1 MRTKTNAASAPANS
15 LKAHRSSML
24 LDILKGTVRS
34 PAAKLGAILLA
45 IMILSAV
52 LAPIIA
58 PYGPNDLD
66 LTAMKQAPSAAHWM
80 GTDAMGRD
88 LFSRLLYGGR
98 YSLALGFAASIF
110 STVVAIILGCLAGYF
125 GGWIETV
132 IMRAMDVL
140 SALPS
145 ILLCI
150 IVSVALGDGFF
161 NTVLA
166 LSISQ
171 VPASARMMRAQILS
185 ERGAEYLEACETIN
199 CSKAS
204 IMFKHLLPNTISP
217 MIVCLT
223 MGIGDN
229 ITMAASLSYIGLGVQ
244 PPTPEWGA
252 LLSDARNY
260 MMSYPYMIIFPGIFI
275 AVTVLAANLVGDG
288 LRDALDPKLRK

>member
-1 MRTKTNAASAPANS
+1 MSTKTLTATAGQNV
-15 LKAHRSSML
+15 KARRSSMF
-24 LDILKGTVRS
+24 LDILKGTVHS
-34 PAAKLGAILLA
+34 PAAKLGAVLLV
-45 IMILSAV
+45 IMILSAI
-52 LAPIIA
+52 LAPVIA

-66 LTAMKQAPSAAHWM
+66 LLSMKQAPSAAHWL

-110 STVVAIILGCLAGYF
+110 STVVSIILGCLAGYF
-125 GGWIETV
+125 GGWTETI
-132 IMRAMDVL
+132 IMRVMDVL

-166 LSISQ
+166 LSIGQ
-171 VPASARMMRAQILS
+171 IPASVRMMRAQILS

-252 LLSDARNY
+252 LLSDARGY

-275 AVTVLAANLVGDG
+275 AITVLAANLVGDG

>member
-1 MRTKTNAASAPANS
+1 MTKTITKSTE
-15 LKAHRSSML
+15 KARRSSMF

-34 PAAKLGAILLA
+34 PAAKVGAVLLIL
-45 IMILSAV
+45 MILISIF
-52 LAPIIA
+52 APLLTQ
-58 PYGPNDLD
+58 YGPNDLD
-66 LTAMKQAPSAAHWM
+66 LTSMKKPPSAEHIM

-110 STVVAIILGCLAGYF
+110 STVVSIILGCLAGYF
-125 GGWIETV
+125 GGWTETI

-166 LSISQ
+166 LSIGQ
-171 VPASARMMRAQILS
+171 IPASVRMMRAQILS

-199 CSKAS
+199 CSKVS

-252 LLSDARNY
+252 LLSDARSY

-275 AVTVLAANLVGDG
+275 AITVLAANLVGDG

>member
-1 MRTKTNAASAPANS
+1 MATKMTTATNEQKTKTR
-15 LKAHRSSML
+15 RSSMFW
-24 LDILKGTVRS
+24 DILKGTVRS
-34 PAAKLGAILLA
+34 PAAKFGAILLV

-58 PYGPNDLD
+58 PYGPNEPDL
-66 LTAMKQAPSAAHWM
+66 LSMKQAPSALHLM
-80 GTDAMGRD
+80 GTDQMGRD
-88 LFSRLLYGGR
+88 LFSRLLYGGQ

-125 GGWIETV
+125 GGWTETI

-166 LSISQ
+166 LSIGQ
-171 VPASARMMRAQILS
+171 IPASVRMMRAQILS

-199 CSKAS
+199 CSKVS

-252 LLSDARNY
+252 LLSGARQY

-275 AVTVLAANLVGDG
+275 ALTVLAANLVGDG

>member
-1 MRTKTNAASAPANS
+1 MATETKTTPAATAR
-15 LKAHRSSML
+15 RSSMFF
-24 LDILKGTVRS
+24 DILKGTVRS
-34 PAAKLGAILLA
+34 PSSKVGAVILV
-45 IMILSAV
+45 IIILSAI
-52 LAPIIA
+52 LAPVIA
-58 PYGPNDLD
+58 PYGVNEFD
-66 LTAMKQAPSAAHWM
+66 LTSMFSAPSAEHIF
-80 GTDAMGRD
+80 GTDIMGRD
-88 LFSRLLYGGR
+88 LFTRLLYGGR

-125 GGWIETV
+125 GGWTETV

-150 IVSVALGDGFF
+150 IVSVALGSGFF

-166 LSISQ
+166 LSIGQIPSS
-171 VPASARMMRAQILS
+171 VRMMRAQILS

-199 CSKAS
+199 CSKTS

-244 PPTPEWGA
+244 PPTAEWGA
-252 LLSDARNY
+252 LLSDARLH
-260 MMSYPYMIIFPGIFI
+260 MMNYPYLIIFPGLFI
-275 AVTVLAANLVGDG
+275 ALTVLSANLLGDG

>member
-1 MRTKTNAASAPANS
+1 MQTVAKQNTEIKKVR
-15 LKAHRSSML
+15 RSSMF

-34 PAAKLGAILLA
+34 PSSKIGAIILL
-45 IMILSAV
+45 IMIMSAV
-52 LAPIIA
+52 LAPLLTK
-58 PYGPNDLD
+58 YGPNELD
-66 LTAMKQAPSAAHWM
+66 LSCLKSPPSLEHPM

-110 STVVAIILGCLAGYF
+110 STVMSIIFGCVAGYF
-125 GGWIETV
+125 GGIVETV
-132 IMRAMDVL
+132 IMRIMDVL

-145 ILLCI
+145 VLLCI
-150 IVSVALGDGFF
+150 MISVALGPGFF

-166 LSISQ
+166 LSIGQ
-171 VPASARMMRAQILS
+171 IPASTRMMRAQILA
-185 ERGAEYLEACETIN
+185 ERGEEYLEACESIN
-199 CSKAS
+199 CSKVS

-229 ITMAASLSYIGLGVQ
+229 ITAAASLSYIGLGVQ

-252 LLSDARNY
+252 LLSSARGY
-260 MMSYPYMIIFPGIFI
+260 IMSHPYMIIFPGLFI
-275 AVTVLAANLVGDG
+275 ALTVLAANLVGDG
-288 LRDALDPKLRK
+288 LRDALDPKLRR

>member
-1 MRTKTNAASAPANS
+1 MTTKTTAAAEKVT
-15 LKAHRSSML
+15 KARRSSMFF
-24 LDILKGTVRS
+24 DILKGTVRS
-34 PAAKLGAILLA
+34 PSAKLGAILLV

-52 LAPIIA
+52 LAPVIA

-66 LTAMKQAPSAAHWM
+66 LLSMKQAPSAAHIM
-80 GTDAMGRD
+80 GTDVMGRD
-88 LFSRLLYGGR
+88 LFSRLLYGGQ

-110 STVVAIILGCLAGYF
+110 STVVSIILGCLAGYF
-125 GGWIETV
+125 GGWTETI

-166 LSISQ
+166 LSIGQ
-171 VPASARMMRAQILS
+171 IPASVRMMRAQILS

-199 CSKAS
+199 CSKVS

-275 AVTVLAANLVGDG
+275 AITVLAANLVGDG

>member
-1 MRTKTNAASAPANS
+1 MATKTTMKKPANT
-15 LKAHRSSML
+15 LEAHRSSML

-34 PAAKLGAILLA
+34 PAAKLGAILLLVVIVA
-45 IMILSAV
+45 CLMAPV
-52 LAPIIA
+52 LAS
-58 PYGPNDLD
+58 YGPNQPDL
-66 LTAMKQAPSAAHWM
+66 LHMKEGPSAAHIM
-80 GTDAMGRD
+80 GTDQMGRD

-110 STVVAIILGCLAGYF
+110 STVVSIILGCLAGYF
-125 GGWIETV
+125 GGWVETV

-166 LSISQ
+166 LSIGQ
-171 VPASARMMRAQILS
+171 IPASVRMMRAQILS

-199 CSKAS
+199 CSKLS

-252 LLSDARNY
+252 LLTDARNY
-260 MMSYPYMIIFPGIFI
+260 MTSYPYMIIFPGIFI

>member
-1 MRTKTNAASAPANS
+1 MKTKAASAAE
-15 LKAHRSSML
+15 KAKVARSSMF

-34 PAAKLGAILLA
+34 PTAKLGAILLVL
-45 IMILSAV
+45 MILSAV
-52 LAPIIA
+52 LAPVIA
-58 PYGPNDLD
+58 PYDPNGMDL
-66 LTAMKQAPSAAHWM
+66 LNMKQAPSAAHIM
-80 GTDAMGRD
+80 GTDTFGRD
-88 LFSRLLYGGR
+88 LFTRLLYGGQ

-110 STVVAIILGCLAGYF
+110 STVVAIILGCVAGYF
-125 GGWIETV
+125 GGWTETI
-132 IMRAMDVL
+132 IMRIMDVL

-150 IVSVALGDGFF
+150 IISTALGDGFF

-166 LSISQ
+166 LSIGQ
-171 VPASARMMRAQILS
+171 IPASVRMMRAQILS

-199 CSKAS
+199 CSKIS

-252 LLSDARNY
+252 LLSDARSQIMN
-260 MMSYPYMIIFPGIFI
+260 YPYMIIFPGIFI
-275 AVTVLAANLVGDG
+275 MLTVLAANLLGDG
-288 LRDALDPKLRK
+288 LRDALDPKMRK

>member
-1 MRTKTNAASAPANS
+1 MSTKALTDLAQQNTQAR
-15 LKAHRSSML
+15 RSSML

-34 PAAKLGAILLA
+34 PAAKLGAVLLA
-45 IMILSAV
+45 VMILSAV
-52 LAPIIA
+52 LAPLIA

-66 LTAMKQAPSAAHWM
+66 LLSMKQPPSAAHWM

-110 STVVAIILGCLAGYF
+110 STVVSIILGCLAGYF
-125 GGWIETV
+125 GGWVETV
-132 IMRAMDVL
+132 IMRVMDVL

-150 IVSVALGDGFF
+150 IVSVALGDGFI

-166 LSISQ
+166 LSIGQ
-171 VPASARMMRAQILS
+171 IPASVRMMRAQILS

-204 IMFKHLLPNTISP
+204 IMFQHLLPNTISP

-252 LLSDARNY
+252 LLSDARGY

>member
-1 MRTKTNAASAPANS
+1 MTEQKTRPAPQGE
-15 LKAHRSSML
+15 KIKKPSMF
-24 LDILKGTVRS
+24 LDILKGPVRS
-34 PAAKLGAILLA
+34 PAAKLGAVLLVLIILLS
-45 IMILSAV
+45 L
-52 LAPIIA
+52 LAPVIA
-58 PYGPNDLD
+58 PYGPNEPDLK
-66 LTAMKQAPSAAHWM
+66 AMKQPPSAAHIM
-80 GTDAMGRD
+80 GTDQMGRD

-110 STVVAIILGCLAGYF
+110 STVVAIVLGCFAGYF

-145 ILLCI
+145 VLLCI
-150 IVSVALGDGFF
+150 IVSVALGDGFV

-171 VPASARMMRAQILS
+171 VPASVRIMRAQILS
-185 ERGAEYLEACETIN
+185 ERSAEYLEACEAIN
-199 CSKAS
+199 CSRMS
-204 IMFKHLLPNTISP
+204 VMFRHLLPNTCSP

-229 ITMAASLSYIGLGVQ
+229 ITMAASLSYIGLGVK

-252 LLSDARNY
+252 LLSGARNY
-260 MMSYPYMIIFPGIFI
+260 IMSCPYMIIFPGVFI
-275 AVTVLAANLVGDG
+275 ALTVLAANLLGDG

>member
-1 MRTKTNAASAPANS
+1 MF
-15 LKAHRSSML
+15 

-34 PAAKLGAILLA
+34 PAAKLGAILLL
-45 IMILSAV
+45 IMILSAL

-58 PYGPNDLD
+58 PYGPNELD
-66 LTAMKQAPSAAHWM
+66 LLNMKQPPSVAHIM
-80 GTDAMGRD
+80 GTDQMGRD
-88 LFSRLLYGGR
+88 LFSRLLYGGQ

-110 STVVAIILGCLAGYF
+110 STVVAIVLGCLAGYF
-125 GGWIETV
+125 GGWVETV

-166 LSISQ
+166 LSIGQ
-171 VPASARMMRAQILS
+171 IPASVRMMRAQILS

-252 LLSDARNY
+252 LLSDARQH
-260 MMSYPYMIIFPGIFI
+260 MMTYPYMIIFPGIFI
-275 AVTVLAANLVGDG
+275 AITVLAANLVGDG

>member
-1 MRTKTNAASAPANS
+1 MTTKTTPTPVGEA
-15 LKAHRSSML
+15 LKAPRSSML

-34 PAAKLGAILLA
+34 PSSKLGAILLV

-58 PYGPNDLD
+58 PYDPDALNLM
-66 LTAMKQAPSAAHWM
+66 AMKQPPSLEHLM
-80 GTDAMGRD
+80 GTDVMGRD
-88 LFSRLLYGGR
+88 LFSRLLYGGQ
-98 YSLALGFAASIF
+98 YSLALGFVASIF
-110 STVVAIILGCLAGYF
+110 STVVSIVLGCLAGYF
-125 GGWIETV
+125 GGWVETV

-150 IVSVALGDGFF
+150 IIAVALGDGFV

-166 LSISQ
+166 LSIGQ
-171 VPASARMMRAQILS
+171 VPASVRMMRAQILS

-199 CSKAS
+199 CSKFS

-229 ITMAASLSYIGLGVQ
+229 ITMAASLSYIGLGVR
-244 PPTPEWGA
+244 PPAAEWGA
-252 LLSDARNY
+252 LLSDARGY
-260 MMSYPYMIIFPGIFI
+260 MTTHPYMIIFPGIFI
-275 AVTVLAANLVGDG
+275 MLTVLAANLVGDG

>member
-1 MRTKTNAASAPANS
+1 MTTKTTAASASGNS
-15 LKAHRSSML
+15 LKVHRSSMF

-34 PAAKLGAILLA
+34 PAAKLGAILLVL
-45 IMILSAV
+45 MILSAI

-58 PYGPNDLD
+58 PSGPNDLD
-66 LTAMKQAPSAAHWM
+66 LLSMKQAPSAAHWM

-110 STVVAIILGCLAGYF
+110 STAVAIILGCLAGYF
-125 GGWIETV
+125 GGWIETI

-166 LSISQ
+166 LSIGQ
-171 VPASARMMRAQILS
+171 IPASVRMMRAQILS

-260 MMSYPYMIIFPGIFI
+260 MMIYPYMIIFPGIFI

>member
-1 MRTKTNAASAPANS
+1 MAMNTTTVKAEKATKVR
-15 LKAHRSSML
+15 RSSMF
-24 LDILKGTVRS
+24 LDVLKGTVRS
-34 PAAKLGAILLA
+34 PAAKVGAILLI
-45 IMILSAV
+45 IMILSAL
-52 LAPIIA
+52 LAPVIT

-66 LTAMKQAPSAAHWM
+66 LTAMKQGPSAAHIM
-80 GTDAMGRD
+80 GTDTFGRD

-110 STVVAIILGCLAGYF
+110 STVVSIILGCLAGYF
-125 GGWIETV
+125 GGWVETV

-150 IVSVALGDGFF
+150 IVSVALGDGFV

-166 LSISQ
+166 LSIGQ
-171 VPASARMMRAQILS
+171 IPASVRMMRAQILS

-199 CSKAS
+199 CSKIS

-252 LLSDARNY
+252 LLSDARNQI
-260 MMSYPYMIIFPGIFI
+260 MNYPYMIIFPGIFI
-275 AVTVLAANLVGDG
+275 MLTVLAANLVGDG
-288 LRDALDPKLRK
+288 LRDALDPKMRK

>member
-1 MRTKTNAASAPANS
+1 MATKTTMKKPANT
-15 LKAHRSSML
+15 LEAHRSSML

-34 PAAKLGAILLA
+34 PAAKLGAILLLVVIVA
-45 IMILSAV
+45 CLMAPV
-52 LAPIIA
+52 LAS
-58 PYGPNDLD
+58 YGPNQPDL
-66 LTAMKQAPSAAHWM
+66 LHMKEGPSAAHIM
-80 GTDAMGRD
+80 GTDQMGRD

-110 STVVAIILGCLAGYF
+110 STVVSIILGCLAGYF
-125 GGWIETV
+125 GGWVETI

-166 LSISQ
+166 LSIGQ
-171 VPASARMMRAQILS
+171 IPASVRMMRAQILS

-199 CSKAS
+199 CSKLS

-252 LLSDARNY
+252 LLTDARNY
-260 MMSYPYMIIFPGIFI
+260 MTSYPYMIIFPGIFI

>member
-1 MRTKTNAASAPANS
+1 MNTTTK
-15 LKAHRSSML
+15 KAQKVEKIRRSSMF

-34 PAAKLGAILLA
+34 PAAKVGAILLV
-45 IMILSAV
+45 IIILSAL
-52 LAPIIA
+52 LAPVIA
-58 PYGPNDLD
+58 PYGPNDTD
-66 LTAMKQAPSAAHWM
+66 LTAMKQAPSAAHIM
-80 GTDAMGRD
+80 GTDQMGRD
-88 LFSRLLYGGR
+88 LFTRLLYGGQ

-110 STVVAIILGCLAGYF
+110 STVVSIILGCLAGYF
-125 GGWIETV
+125 GGWVETI

-166 LSISQ
+166 LSIGQ
-171 VPASARMMRAQILS
+171 IPASVRMMRAQILS

-199 CSKAS
+199 CSKVS

-252 LLSDARNY
+252 LLSGARGY

-275 AVTVLAANLVGDG
+275 ALTVLAANLVGDG

>member
-1 MRTKTNAASAPANS
+1 MKTKAASAAE
-15 LKAHRSSML
+15 KAKVARSSMF

-34 PAAKLGAILLA
+34 PTAKLGAILLVL
-45 IMILSAV
+45 MILSAV
-52 LAPIIA
+52 LAPVIA
-58 PYGPNDLD
+58 PYDPNGMDL
-66 LTAMKQAPSAAHWM
+66 LNMKQAPSAAHIM
-80 GTDAMGRD
+80 GTDTFGRD
-88 LFSRLLYGGR
+88 LFTRLLYGGR

-110 STVVAIILGCLAGYF
+110 STVVAIILGCVAGYF
-125 GGWIETV
+125 GGWTETI
-132 IMRAMDVL
+132 IMRIMDVL

-150 IVSVALGDGFF
+150 IISTALGDGFF

-166 LSISQ
+166 LSIGQ
-171 VPASARMMRAQILS
+171 IPASVRMMRAQILS

-199 CSKAS
+199 CSKIS

-252 LLSDARNY
+252 LLSDARSQIMN
-260 MMSYPYMIIFPGIFI
+260 YPYMIIFPGIFI
-275 AVTVLAANLVGDG
+275 MLTVLAANLLGDG
-288 LRDALDPKLRK
+288 LRDALDPKMRK

>member
-1 MRTKTNAASAPANS
+1 MTTKATAAPAAE
-15 LKAHRSSML
+15 KAKAARSSMF
-24 LDILKGTVRS
+24 LDIMKGTVRS
-34 PAAKLGAILLA
+34 PTAKLGAVLL
-45 IMILSAV
+45 IIIILSAI
-52 LAPIIA
+52 LAPVIA
-58 PYGPNDLD
+58 PYDPNALD
-66 LTAMKQAPSAAHWM
+66 LLHMKEAPSAAHIM
-80 GTDAMGRD
+80 GTDTFGRD
-88 LFSRLLYGGR
+88 LFSRLLYGGQ

-125 GGWIETV
+125 GGWTETV

-166 LSISQ
+166 LSIGQ
-171 VPASARMMRAQILS
+171 IPASVRMMRAQILS

-199 CSKAS
+199 CSKIS

-252 LLSDARNY
+252 LLSDARSQIMN
-260 MMSYPYMIIFPGIFI
+260 YPYMIIFPGIFI
-275 AVTVLAANLVGDG
+275 MLTVLAANLLGDG
-288 LRDALDPKLRK
+288 LRDALDPKMRK

>member
-1 MRTKTNAASAPANS
+1 
-15 LKAHRSSML
+15 ML

-34 PAAKLGAILLA
+34 PAAKLGAILLV

-125 GGWIETV
+125 GGWIETI

-275 AVTVLAANLVGDG
+275 ALTVLAANLVGDG

>member
-1 MRTKTNAASAPANS
+1 MATKTTMKKPANT
-15 LKAHRSSML
+15 LEAHRSSML

-34 PAAKLGAILLA
+34 PAAKLGAILL
-45 IMILSAV
+45 IVMIAACLLAPV
-52 LAPIIA
+52 LAS
-58 PYGPNDLD
+58 YGPNQPDL
-66 LTAMKQAPSAAHWM
+66 LHMKEGPSAAHIM
-80 GTDAMGRD
+80 GTDQMGRD

-110 STVVAIILGCLAGYF
+110 STAVSIILGCLAGYF
-125 GGWIETV
+125 GGWVETV

-166 LSISQ
+166 LSIGQ
-171 VPASARMMRAQILS
+171 IPASVRMMRAQILS

-199 CSKAS
+199 CSKLS

-252 LLSDARNY
+252 LLTDARNY
-260 MMSYPYMIIFPGIFI
+260 MTSYPYMIIFPGIFI
-275 AVTVLAANLVGDG
+275 AITVLAANLVGDG